1 MAIQKPERPK
11 TKARRP
17 KAKKPNVWERII
29 EIGNA
34 IPDEEIA
41 RMPRDGAKN
50 FDHYLHGS
58 PKQN

>member
-11 TKARRP
+11 AKAGRP
-17 KAKKPNVWERII
+17 RAKKLNLWE
-29 EIGNA
+29 EIAEMGKA
-34 IPDEEIA
+34 IPDEVIA

-58 PKQN
+58 PKQK

>member
-1 MAIQKPERPK
+1 MAIRKPERPK
-11 TKARRP
+11 AKAGRAQ
-17 KAKKPNVWERII
+17 AKKLNVWERIV
-29 EIGNA
+29 EIGNT

-58 PKQN
+58 PKQK